1 MVILLEG
8 ARLIGH
14 EPRKKLGFSQ
24 DYGHALFGYVE
35 FGADN
40 PWAGI
45 YRKYTNDY
53 KNHLIKMR
61 HYVPSYSSSPAI
73 IASRASFA
81 SAISAWQA
89 LDALEKSYFE
99 RWGKKYKMSGYNKYI
114 SEYMKGNIP

>member
-1 MVILLEG
+1 MVILTG
-8 ARLIGH
+8 GSRLVGH

-40 PWAGI
+40 PYAGI
-45 YRKYTNDY
+45 YRKYTNDK

-73 IASRASFA
+73 VASRISFA
-81 SAISAWQA
+81 SAISAWRA
-89 LDALEKSYFE
+89 LSAPDKEFYE
-99 RWGKKYKMSGYNKYI
+99 TWGKKYKMSGYNKYI
-114 SEYMKGNIP
+114 SEYMKGNV